1 MVGDADVKKMDA
13 IRGLKAGQYIA
24 KPMVEAVGVMSLV
37 VQRVQKEK
45 QTSALLMEVA
55 EDAVMKV
62 VIELLEENLGCV
74 YGMVVAK
81 DVKKKDALK
90 VRKVT
95 LDSVFLMEVGDGAN
109 LLIAQKVPRGVL
121 CIVKLTGEAKDV
133 SYQGAIKVQKAAPLC
148 AKGMV
153 EVKDVCLREVGFVQ
167 KVCMEVPNFV

>member
-24 KPMVEAVGVMSLV
+24 KPMVEAAGVMSLV

-45 QTSALLMEVA
+45 QTFALLMEVA
-55 EDAVMKV
+55 EDAVMKI

-81 DVKKKDALK
+81 DVKEKDAPK
-90 VRKVT
+90 VLKVT
-95 LDSVFLMEVGDGAN
+95 LASAFLMEVGDVAN
-109 LLIAQKVPRGVL
+109 MLVAQKAPRGAL

-133 SYQGAIKVQKAAPLC
+133 WYQGAIKVQKAALLC

-153 EVKDVCLREVGFVQ
+153 EVKDVYLREVGFVQ
-167 KVCMEVPNFV
+167 KVFTEVPNSV